1 MGISLSLLQTWDLQ
15 YTVGNYFYLLLF
27 IYFSVFTINYQ
38 YKRAHKCFFITLKTF
53 YWDSKHVHIWVWKH
67 CTEKICEAIKNY
79 NRWRVVCF
87 SKGANDAI
95 PYILSKTMFCY
106 SEYYLAWE
114 SVALT
119 NRVFRRETMQW
130 LTCHCNWSTIIFSN
144 TAFLFTRYSNHYHN
158 NNSNY

>member
-1 MGISLSLLQTWDLQ
+1 MFLSCMVLEWVLSSWLLSMGLSKRSNSKMGISLSLLQTWDLQ

-95 PYILSKTMFCY
+95 PIFYQKPCFVT
-106 SEYYLAWE
+106 
-114 SVALT
+114 V
-119 NRVFRRETMQW
+119 N
-130 LTCHCNWSTIIFSN
+130 TI
-144 TAFLFTRYSNHYHN
+144 
-158 NNSNY
+158 